1 MYNIVS
7 NDVIFAII
15 HYLSKMMKIV
25 PEFEKI
31 FTIYFVYYKY
41 ILRKK
46 IYQIIFVKFID
57 YSGKILYNTTR
68 NK

>member
-7 NDVIFAII
+7 DDAIFAII
-15 HYLSKMMKIV
+15 HYLLKMMKIV